1 MIVEIITTGTELL
14 LGEISN
20 KNAHWLASCLN
31 RYGFTVAYM
40 TVVGDNPERLKET
53 FRIALKRADI
63 IITTGGLGSTLSDM
77 TKKAGAEA
85 LKLPYVRFPEESK
98 RLKEYYFSLNHDFI
112 PALDRQAWFAL
123 GSSLFPNDAGS
134 ASGCAVESDGKY
146 IIHLPGP
153 PFEMQIMME
162 RHVIPWLNIKFGSQ
176 GSIQSVILSVEHMS
190 EAEIE
195 TKIGD
200 ILKVQTNPT
209 IALLARPGYIA
220 VRITAR
226 GKDELNALQMA
237 ENMAEIIKERIPVSG
252 FQPET
257 GLLSELHALL
267 LNHSV
272 TVSAA
277 ESCTGGLIGKLLT
290 DMPGSS
296 SYFKGSA
303 VTYWN
308 EAKEQVLSVKKATL
322 DRFTAVSTQTALE
335 MAEGSRKLYGSD
347 IAVSTTGYAGPGKG
361 ERGES
366 PGLVYIGIAGP
377 LGTFVYEE
385 HFMGSRQSV
394 RYGAADKALYYIFK
408 YLQMIMK

>member
-20 KNAHWLASCLN
+20 KNARWLASCLN

-195 TKIGD
+195 TK
-200 ILKVQTNPT
+200 
-209 IALLARPGYIA
+209 
-220 VRITAR
+220 
-226 GKDELNALQMA
+226 
-237 ENMAEIIKERIPVSG
+237 
-252 FQPET
+252 
-257 GLLSELHALL
+257 
-267 LNHSV
+267 
-272 TVSAA
+272 
-277 ESCTGGLIGKLLT
+277 
-290 DMPGSS
+290 
-296 SYFKGSA
+296 
-303 VTYWN
+303 
-308 EAKEQVLSVKKATL
+308 
-322 DRFTAVSTQTALE
+322 
-335 MAEGSRKLYGSD
+335 
-347 IAVSTTGYAGPGKG
+347 
-361 ERGES
+361 
-366 PGLVYIGIAGP
+366 
-377 LGTFVYEE
+377 
-385 HFMGSRQSV
+385 
-394 RYGAADKALYYIFK
+394 
-408 YLQMIMK
+408 